1 MNWLQ
6 IAQSVIA
13 GVLYFSAWSIL
24 FYLFNVLRNKRLEY
38 RLRRLIKPGGV
49 KCERER
55 VHVILA
61 NYTNVDVTVRRLE
74 LLTRNKERV
83 PLTYSGDIGEVELD
97 FDDLQEFANKWRATG
112 GDRFSVAGLQDRG
125 FVELPPQTGG
135 YWTLDEEEI
144 AHRTAEFTGCRV
156 IVEYP
161 TIFRS
166 KALMQ
171 VMAGEEVLEAIRD
184 AYRDFLRERDEREGQ
199 SAHAVR
205 V

>member
-1 MNWLQ
+1 MDWLQ

-24 FYLFNVLRNKRLEY
+24 FYLFNVVRNKRLER

-55 VHVILA
+55 VHVIVA
-61 NYTNVDVTVRRLE
+61 NYTNVDVQVRRLE
-74 LLTRNKERV
+74 LITRRRERV

-97 FDDLQEFANKWRATG
+97 FGDLQEFADKWRATG
-112 GDRFSVAGLQDRG
+112 GDRFRIAGLRDRG

-135 YWTLDEEEI
+135 YWTLEEDELL
-144 AHRTAEFTGCRV
+144 AHAGDVVGCLAV
-156 IVEYP
+156 VEYP
-161 TIFRS
+161 TIFRGR
-166 KALMQ
+166 ALVQ
-171 VMAGEEVLEAIRD
+171 VDGGEDVVAAIRKAYD
-184 AYRDFLRERDEREGQ
+184 AYLQEQDEPARQ
-199 SAHAVR
+199 RPAAR